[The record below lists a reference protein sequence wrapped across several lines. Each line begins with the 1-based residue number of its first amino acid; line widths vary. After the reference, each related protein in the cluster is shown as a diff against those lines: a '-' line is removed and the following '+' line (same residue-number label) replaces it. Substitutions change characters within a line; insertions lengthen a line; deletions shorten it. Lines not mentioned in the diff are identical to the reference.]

1 MIYAVHLNSSSD
13 DDDDVVEDQE
23 EEDKPPTGVPEID
36 LEKSINYS
44 SFLSTMNRIEMKQE
58 IRRLRS
64 IRLMNVCSL

>member
-13 DDDDVVEDQE
+13 DVEDQ

-36 LEKSINYS
+36 LEKSIDYS

-64 IRLMNVCSL
+64 LPLMNVCSL